1 MKFVTVS
8 VVLCIMLMSA
18 PAALAQSSASYEED
32 TRYLYDMARWTALV
46 QLSKRA
52 LDAGFETYSIRYRYS
67 VALFETGR
75 WNEAEQSLERTIE
88 LNPFDGDA
96 RTMLRDLYLRTGRHN
111 EADRIRKV
119 PFVRMFAIEYGQ
131 KSSDSD
137 DVGILQYADLSL
149 RHRLAKGSSVTWSVG
164 GLDQDVYWG
173 SISQRQGYARI
184 DQAFRSNFTLT
195 VAATALEYSYDVVA
209 NGTSDQDIA
218 WTGSVELGKRFQDL
232 AVVAQ
237 ASITDVYDR
246 KNRQLGVKLDTYP
259 GLWASWRVS
268 VNPFLVADESLSK
281 RGISASVHWYGR
293 HNAELAISGYSSDAF
308 NVVED
313 AGYIV
318 NNSLDRTR
326 YRVGLYAQR
335 NIVRRVPVFSL
346 VQYERKEERFFG
358 FWYNSV
364 NWFVGIK
371 YQL

>member
-1 MKFVTVS
+1 MKLVIVTV
-8 VVLCIMLMSA
+8 VVAISMMSGV
-18 PAALAQSSASYEED
+18 PVMAQSSASFEED
-32 TRYLYDMARWTALV
+32 TRYLYDMARWAALA
-46 QLSKRA
+46 QLSERA
-52 LDAGFETYSIRYRYS
+52 LDAGFETYSIRFRYS
-67 VALFETGR
+67 TALIETGR
-75 WNEAEQSLERTIE
+75 WNEAEQSLKRTID
-88 LNPFDGDA
+88 LNPFDRDA

-119 PFVRMFAIEYGQ
+119 PFLRMFAIEYGQ
-131 KSSDSD
+131 KSSDTD
-137 DVGILQYADLSL
+137 DVGILQYADVSL
-149 RHRLAKGSSVTWSVG
+149 RHRLAAGSSVTWSVG
-164 GLDQDVYWG
+164 GLQQDVYWG

-184 DQAFRSNFTLT
+184 DQALWSNFSLT
-195 VAATALEYSYDVVA
+195 AAVTALEYAYDVA
-209 NGTSDQDIA
+209 SDGTSDEDMA

-237 ASITDVYDR
+237 ASLTDVYDR
-246 KNRQLGVKLDTYP
+246 TSRQLGVKLDTYP
-259 GLWASWRVS
+259 GMWASWRVS
-268 VNPFLVADESLSK
+268 VNPFIVADDSLSK
-281 RGISASVHWYGR
+281 RGISTSVHWYGR

-326 YRVGLYAQR
+326 YRVGFYAQR
-335 NIVRRVPVFSL
+335 NVVRHVPVFSL

-358 FWYNSV
+358 FWYHSV